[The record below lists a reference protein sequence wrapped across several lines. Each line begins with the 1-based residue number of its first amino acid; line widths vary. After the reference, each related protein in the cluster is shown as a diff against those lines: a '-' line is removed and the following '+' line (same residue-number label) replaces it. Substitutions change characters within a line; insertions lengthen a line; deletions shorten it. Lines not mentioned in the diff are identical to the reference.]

1 MRKVWIL
8 AVLLIILPIPVKAI
22 DTSARSAILMEQD
35 SKRILYSKNIHEARS
50 VASISK
56 IMTGILAVESG
67 KMGDMV
73 LIGDEISKAYGS
85 AVYIKQG
92 EKLTLED
99 LVYGLM
105 LRSGNDAALA
115 IAHYVG
121 GTTEGFIQMMN
132 EKAASLGMKDTVFNN
147 PHGLDEGDL
156 KGNISSAYDMAIL
169 TSYAMQNKAYR
180 KIVGTKKYKLSTN
193 KNTYVWHNKN
203 KLLNTYQYTTGG
215 KTGFTKKARRTL
227 VSSAL
232 KENLNLIAVT
242 LDDGA
247 DFEDHKNL
255 FEYGFSTYKN
265 YKIVNK
271 GLINVYDDTYYKD
284 YDLYVKNDITYPLLD
299 TEKDH
304 VVLKIELE
312 KKRQYKR
319 DSEVGKVMVH
329 LGDKQLGE
337 EKIYI
342 KGLKKY
348 QSGFFGKLRSLF
360 TRGK

>member
-1 MRKVWIL
+1 MRKVWII
-8 AVLLIILPIPVKAI
+8 AILLMMLPLPVNAI
-22 DTSARSAILMEQD
+22 DTSARSALLMEQD
-35 SKRILYSKNIHEARS
+35 SKRILYSKNIHESRS

-73 LIGDEISKAYGS
+73 LIGDEIAKAYGS

-99 LVYGLM
+99 LVYALM

-121 GTTEGFIQMMN
+121 GTTENFVTMMN
-132 EKAASLGMKDTVFNN
+132 DKAKELGMQDTTFHN
-147 PHGLDEGDL
+147 PHGLDEGTL
-156 KGNISSAYDMAIL
+156 KGNISSAYDMAVL
-169 TSYAMQNKAYR
+169 TSYAMQNQAYR

-193 KNTYVWHNKN
+193 KNTYVWNNKN
-203 KLLNTYQYTTGG
+203 KLLNTYEYTTGG
-215 KTGFTKKARRTL
+215 KTGFTKKAKRTL

-255 FEYGFSTYKN
+255 FEYGFHTYKN
-265 YKIVNK
+265 YKIVKK
-271 GLINVYDDTYYKD
+271 GLINVYDDTYYDD
-284 YDLYVKNDITYPLLD
+284 YNLYVKDEITYPLLD

-312 KKRQYKR
+312 KKRKYKR
-319 DSEVGKVMVH
+319 DSEVGKVIVT
-329 LGDKQLGE
+329 LGDKNLGE
-337 EKIYI
+337 AKIYI
-342 KGLKKY
+342 KDLKKY

-360 TRGK
+360 TRG